1 MDVGKLLKQKNKSFD
16 PSETIRITEVAYVAG
31 KAFSTHI
38 NKTEL
43 VIRLPGLI
51 EFDENDL
58 FSAPINIA
66 TCKGLLYKGLKSCL
80 AIRMQQ
86 RVMQVTHAERIERD
100 GRSCLAQSLGIS
112 GSCTDDCPICKNG
125 HLLKQFVELVG
136 QANEVTRPEPFAQ
149 ICSKQ
154 LEKCLLAFQSNPWL
168 LLGSKEFPNAMYR
181 AMMEI
186 LKVGIRSH
194 LTERSNFGFGA
205 LNRMEEIYKMVTTG
219 EAYYYYSLFIYTIST
234 IISFSRTRTISF
246 YLRTI
251 SSNRNPFL
259 DSFW

>member
-1 MDVGKLLKQKNKSFD
+1 MDIGKLLKQKTKSFD
-16 PSETIRITEVAYVAG
+16 PSETIRVIEVAYVAG
-31 KAFSTHI
+31 KHFSTHL

-51 EFDENDL
+51 EFDENDP

-66 TCKGLLYKGLKSCL
+66 TCRGLLYKGLKGCL
-80 AIRMQQ
+80 AVRMQQ
-86 RVMQVTHAERIERD
+86 RVMQVTHADKIEQQ
-100 GRSCLAQSLGIS
+100 GRACLAQSLGIN
-112 GSCTDDCPICKNG
+112 GGCTSDCPICSNG

-149 ICSKQ
+149 ICSRQ
-154 LEKCLLAFQSNPWL
+154 LERCLLAFQSSPWL

-205 LNRMEEIYKMVTTG
+205 FNRMEEIYKMVTQG
-219 EAYYYYSLFIYTIST
+219 QAYLTVYLLQRSSSYFLAISDDIQYSQIPVITH
-234 IISFSRTRTISF
+234 
-246 YLRTI
+246 
-251 SSNRNPFL
+251 
-259 DSFW
+259 